1 MQLLRHRF
9 CFRPA
14 RRGPRMRDDGE
25 LRQYHCGVL
34 DEHGV
39 RQVRGGRESH
49 YFTSK
54 IFERLLVRSVLLGCA
69 IEVDSSALEMGE
81 LARNNARRHGTRDC
95 YSCRAQAGLSVLERR
110 PANINNAAAKTSDIA
125 TNIKRGCGGV
135 TLAPLHVSHKQKAMK
150 IAVLAHTAG
159 MKRLSRARTNPAPI
173 PQRTPSPTT
182 VNVPL
187 GLNAGG

>member
-1 MQLLRHRF
+1 MCNDR
-9 CFRPA
+9 
-14 RRGPRMRDDGE
+14 E
-25 LRQYHCGVL
+25 LRQYHRGVL
-34 DEHGV
+34 DKYRIREV
-39 RQVRGGRESH
+39 RRRREPYNAASE
-49 YFTSK
+49 
-54 IFERLLVRSVLLGCA
+54 IFERALIRRMLLDRA
-69 IEVDSSALEMGE
+69 IEVYSSSLEMSQLTRG
-81 LARNNARRHGTRDC
+81 NARRHGAR
-95 YSCRAQAGLSVLERR
+95 YRHPFRAQAGLSVLERR

>member
-1 MQLLRHRF
+1 
-9 CFRPA
+9 
-14 RRGPRMRDDGE
+14 MRDDGE

-39 RQVRGGRESH
+39 RQVRRGRESH

-54 IFERLLVRSVLLGCA
+54 IFERSLVRSMLRGCT
-69 IEVDSSALEMGE
+69 IEVDSPALEMGE
-81 LARNNARRHGTRDC
+81 LARSDARRHGARNRHPF
-95 YSCRAQAGLSVLERR
+95 RAQAGLSFLDRR
-110 PANINNAAAKTSDIA
+110 PAKIRSAAAKTSDIT

-135 TLAPLHVSHKQKAMK
+135 TLAPLQVNHKQNAMK
-150 IAVLAHTAG
+150 IVVLAHTAG